1 MDTQEQIE
9 VGSISFSELPDEIL
23 LNIFQHLSFKD
34 LGRCCLLC
42 QKFRQIASDKVDK
55 QFLFIPFLKHFK
67 QLLHIWIFCFYFQM
81 NCSKDKTFET
91 R

>member
-9 VGSISFSELPDEIL
+9 VRSTNISEFPDEIL

-55 QFLFIPFLKHFK
+55 QFFFIPFLKHFK
-67 QLLHIWIFCFYFQM
+67 HLLFGFFKFYLTM
-81 NCSKDKTFET
+81 NCSEDKTF
-91 R
+91 

>member
-1 MDTQEQIE
+1 MDGTLEQLGVE
-9 VGSISFSELPDEIL
+9 STNISEFPDEIL

-55 QFLFIPFLKHFK
+55 
-67 QLLHIWIFCFYFQM
+67 
-81 NCSKDKTFET
+81 
-91 R
+91 

>member
-1 MDTQEQIE
+1 MDGTLEQLGVESTNI
-9 VGSISFSELPDEIL
+9 SELPDEIL

-42 QKFRQIASDKVDK
+42 RKFRQIASDKVDK

-67 QLLHIWIFCFYFQM
+67 HLLFGFFLFYFKM
-81 NCSKDKTFET
+81 ICSKVKLF
-91 R
+91 

>member
-1 MDTQEQIE
+1 MDGTLEQLG
-9 VGSISFSELPDEIL
+9 VRSTNISEFPDEIL

-34 LGRCCLLC
+34 LGRCCLIC

-67 QLLHIWIFCFYFQM
+67 QLLFGFFVFIF
-81 NCSKDKTFET
+81 K
-91 R
+91 

>member
-1 MDTQEQIE
+1 MDGTPEQLGVE
-9 VGSISFSELPDEIL
+9 STNISEFPDEIL

-42 QKFRQIASDKVDK
+42 RKFRQIASDKVDK

-67 QLLHIWIFCFYFQM
+67 HLLFGFFDLIL
-81 NCSKDKTFET
+81 K
-91 R
+91 